1 MSRLRSSGAKL
12 GILAASIVA
21 MIVASLSAAF
31 AAHQEGHL
39 VTICHERSE
48 GSGKFKAINTDE
60 SGVVE
65 GHLAQHENDFIINE
79 PDATDEDC
87 EAEAPGDDD
96 ADDDQDDD
104 VSDDDEEYPPKE

>member
-31 AAHQEGHL
+31 AVHEEDHL
-39 VTICHERSE
+39 VTICHERGE
-48 GSGKFKAINTDE
+48 GSGKWNAIATDE

-65 GHLAQHENDFIINE
+65 GHLAQHDNDFVLE
-79 PDATDEDC
+79 DPDATDEDC
-87 EAEAPGDDD
+87 EEAAGDDD

-104 VSDDDEEYPPKE
+104 LDDDDYPPEP